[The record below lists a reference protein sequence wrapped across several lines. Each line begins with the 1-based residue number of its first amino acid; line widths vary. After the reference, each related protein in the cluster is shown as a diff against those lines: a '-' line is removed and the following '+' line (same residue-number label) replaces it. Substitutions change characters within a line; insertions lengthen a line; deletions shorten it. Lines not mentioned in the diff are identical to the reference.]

1 LPAEGHRL
9 VGERTT
15 VRRPW
20 RPASLRSAALS
31 DDDLRAL
38 SYVVVDEIVG
48 DVLALAVSPWP
59 AADGHGRLRFEPAAM
74 GDIVMAG
81 NQLGERLYR
90 DWVRRAPRV
99 GDVLATRLPTRVLK
113 TLKAGDDVV
122 VDDTFDLA
130 ELFADDVYDVS
141 ADARKVAKLAYYAAA
156 SQPISAA
163 EMRRRGQ
170 RETVDHS
177 HARAKPGRITPAAI
191 AGPSPPRSLS
201 EAGEPSWQLPSDL
214 IETSPTEA
222 FVDTL
227 RTDPTTLVYFL
238 LNVGDGDAQVI
249 LLPGQGQDRKR
260 RALVVDAGLTN
271 KTVNL
276 VESLAGQGLL
286 PDLEATPGVFPIV
299 VATHPHDD
307 HIGGLPQFV
316 DRFGPFNAIGDFWEP
331 GFYHPSAAFVE
342 LMAALEQHGVTRTQP
357 TSGMTRWIDDVKVTV
372 LGPGVGLR
380 VRYDSYGV
388 DVNDSSIALRLEFPA
403 ARVAERLG
411 KLREDGN
418 RDYLRLDSPWSLI
431 LGADAQTMSWAQI
444 AVDFPQLH
452 QHNDS
457 PLYRELSAA
466 RGRDYLAADVFKV
479 SHHASKHGVNLELME
494 RISPRVTLVS
504 SVGGGGR
511 YNFPHS
517 VAVEAVREALES
529 TTTSGR
535 KHSPD
540 HELGLHYTAA
550 TTQRNGQREAL
561 GSIALVVS
569 PARRSQ
575 LQMWR
580 FRDQPRDTVALDK
593 ATRLSRCYGSAD

>member
-1 LPAEGHRL
+1 MIEEP
-9 VGERTT
+9 TT
-15 VRRPW
+15 
-20 RPASLRSAALS
+20 
-31 DDDLRAL
+31 
-38 SYVVVDEIVG
+38 
-48 DVLALAVSPWP
+48 
-59 AADGHGRLRFEPAAM
+59 
-74 GDIVMAG
+74 
-81 NQLGERLYR
+81 
-90 DWVRRAPRV
+90 
-99 GDVLATRLPTRVLK
+99 
-113 TLKAGDDVV
+113 
-122 VDDTFDLA
+122 DTFV
-130 ELFADDVYDVS
+130 E
-141 ADARKVAKLAYYAAA
+141 
-156 SQPISAA
+156 
-163 EMRRRGQ
+163 
-170 RETVDHS
+170 
-177 HARAKPGRITPAAI
+177 
-191 AGPSPPRSLS
+191 
-201 EAGEPSWQLPSDL
+201 
-214 IETSPTEA
+214 
-222 FVDTL
+222 TL
-227 RTDPTTLVYFL
+227 RKDPTTLVYFL
-238 LNVGDGDAQVI
+238 LNVGDGDAQVV
-249 LLPGQGQDRKR
+249 LLPGQGPEGKR
-260 RALVVDAGLTN
+260 RALVVDAGLTK
-271 KTVNL
+271 KTVDL
-276 VESLAGQGLL
+276 VEGLADEGLL
-286 PDLEATPGVFPIV
+286 PNLEATPGVFPIV

-307 HIGGLPQFV
+307 HIGGLPEFV

-342 LMAALEQHGVTRTQP
+342 LMASLEQHAVTRTQP
-357 TSGMTRWIDDVKVTV
+357 TSGMTRWVDGVKLTV

-388 DVNDSSIALRLEFPA
+388 DVNDASIALRLEFPA

-431 LGADAQTMSWAQI
+431 LGADAQTMSWSQI

-529 TTTSGR
+529 TTTSGL

-540 HELGLHYTAA
+540 HVLGLHYTAA
-550 TTQRNGQREAL
+550 TVERDGHQEAL
-561 GSIALVVS
+561 GSIAVIVS

-580 FRDQPRDTVALDK
+580 FGDQPKEPVVLDK
-593 ATRLSRCYGSAD
+593 AIRLKRCYGSDDD